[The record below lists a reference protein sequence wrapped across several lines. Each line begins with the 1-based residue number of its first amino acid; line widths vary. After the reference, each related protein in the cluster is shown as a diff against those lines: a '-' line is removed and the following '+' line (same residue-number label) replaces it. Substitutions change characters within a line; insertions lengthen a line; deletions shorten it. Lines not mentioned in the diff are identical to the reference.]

1 MTIRDLLA
9 AESINLNGT
18 PAGKTEALNQCID
31 LMAKSGKISDVEKYR
46 KGVFAREEE
55 GTTGIGMG
63 IAIPHCKSDAVTK
76 AGLAAMVVKDG
87 VEFES
92 LDGTPAKIIFLI
104 AAPNTEDNVHLQV
117 LSKLSVMLMDEQF
130 TNSLI
135 NAGSV
140 DEFLNIIDSAE
151 KAKDEKEAAKEAK
164 AKEPVEV
171 KKDDVFIVA
180 VTACPTGIA
189 HTYMAAE
196 AIEKKAKELGYQV
209 KVETRGSGGAK
220 NVLTD
225 DEIAK
230 AAGVIVACDTNV
242 PTDRFDGKKVIECQV
257 SDGIN
262 KAEELVKRIASGD
275 APVFKASGKKEASHS
290 SVGGKE
296 SVGHQIYKHLM
307 NGVSH
312 MLPFVVGGGILIAIA
327 FLIDGFSVDL
337 NSLPADQR
345 ANFGTITQ
353 AAALFKGIGGTA
365 FGFMLPILAGFIA
378 MSIADRPGLAVGFV
392 GGSIAANGTSGFLG
406 ALVAGFVA
414 GYIVLLLKKVFSK
427 LPESLDGM
435 KPVLLYPLLGI
446 FLIGVIMQ
454 FVVEPPIGALNTAIN
469 NGLNGLNGASAVV
482 LGILLGGMMSVDM
495 GGPVNKAAYVFGT
508 ASIAAGNYNIMAAVM
523 IGGMVPPIAIALATI
538 FFKNKFTA
546 EERKAGPTNFIMGL
560 SFITEGAIPF
570 AASDP
575 LHVLPACV
583 VGSAVAGGLSMAFGC
598 TLMAPHGGI
607 FVVPTIGNPLMY
619 LVALVIG
626 AFIACGLLG
635 LLKKK
640 VSE

>member
-31 LMAKSGKISDVEKYR
+31 LMAKSGKIADVEKYR

-87 VEFES
+87 VDFES

-151 KAKDEKEAAKEAK
+151 KAKDEKEAK

-262 KAEELVKRIASGD
+262 KAEELIKRIAAGD

-296 SVGHQIYKHLM
+296 SIGHQIYKHLM

-353 AAALFKGIGGTA
+353 AAAMFKGIGGTA

-446 FLIGVIMQ
+446 FLVGVIMQ

-482 LGILLGGMMSVDM
+482 LGVLLGGMMSVDM

-523 IGGMVPPIAIALATI
+523 IGGMVPPLAIALATI

-626 AFIACGLLG
+626 SFIACGLLG

>member
-31 LMAKSGKISDVEKYR
+31 LMAKSGKIADVEKYR

-87 VEFES
+87 VDFES

-164 AKEPVEV
+164 EKEPVEV

-262 KAEELVKRIASGD
+262 KAEELIKRIASGD

-353 AAALFKGIGGTA
+353 AAAMFKGIGGTA

-446 FLIGVIMQ
+446 FLVGVIMQ

-482 LGILLGGMMSVDM
+482 LGVLLGGMMSVDM

-626 AFIACGLLG
+626 SFIACGLLG